1 MMTPGLNPQPKPS
14 VLVVEDETMLLMVMA
29 ETLRDAGY
37 EVWEAENGE
46 AALTILRNN
55 PAMDVLIS
63 DMRMPGMNGYQV
75 AERAQALRPDI
86 KVLMMTGYAHDATPV
101 KQASLP
107 VLYKPFDFNQLPGV
121 VQELLGS
128 GRHFGHD

>member
-1 MMTPGLNPQPKPS
+1 MMTAKQTPQAKPT
-14 VLVVEDETMLLMVMA
+14 VLVVEDETMLLTVMA

-46 AALTILRNN
+46 AALAILRSN
-55 PAMDVLIS
+55 PEMDVLIS

-75 AERAQALRPDI
+75 VERAQALRPGI
-86 KVLMMTGYAHDATPV
+86 KVLMMTGYAQEAAPV

-107 VLYKPFDFNQLPGV
+107 ILYKPFDFNRLPGV
-121 VQELLGS
+121 VQDLLGGS
-128 GRHFGHD
+128 RHLGHD

>member
-1 MMTPGLNPQPKPS
+1 MMTSRQSPQPKPT
-14 VLVVEDETMLLMVMA
+14 VLVVEDEVMLLMIMA

-46 AALTILRNN
+46 AALAILRNH
-55 PAMDVLIS
+55 PDMDVLIS

-75 AERAQALRPDI
+75 VERAQALRPKI
-86 KVLMMTGYAHDATPV
+86 KVLMMTGYAHEATPL

-107 VLYKPFDFNQLPGV
+107 ILYKPFDFNQLPGV
-121 VQELLGS
+121 VQELLGT
-128 GRHFGHD
+128 

>member
-1 MMTPGLNPQPKPS
+1 MMTSRQSPQPKPT
-14 VLVVEDETMLLMVMA
+14 VLVVEDEAMLLMIMA

-46 AALTILRNN
+46 AALAILRNH
-55 PAMDVLIS
+55 PDMDVLIS

-75 AERAQALRPDI
+75 VERAQALRPKI
-86 KVLMMTGYAHDATPV
+86 KVLMMTGYAHEATPL

-107 VLYKPFDFNQLPGV
+107 ILYKPFDFNQLPGV
-121 VQELLGS
+121 VQELLGT
-128 GRHFGHD
+128 